1 MRGFKPRASDCRAI
15 TADPKLR
22 DCPRPVYDPQRSSAG
37 GGLPGSARAP
47 HSGTSPR
54 RRLLAVSPA
63 SRPNTRAGAPRQP
76 GSHGPPRRLPRP
88 PSSPSSQ
95 LACGPPP
102 AARRPRSAPTPVS
115 RRARTAARSHR
126 RLAAPAPRALIHPA
140 LPISG
145 GRAGAWFSAWCWQ
158 PHAPRAAQ
166 RTHPQARH
174 SRETPSGEGSG
185 RARARDQTHRHT
197 TCTRTYI
204 HTCTRM
210 QCMHTCNSSLAIKS

>member
-102 AARRPRSAPTPVS
+102 AARGPPLPRSA
-115 RRARTAARSHR
+115 
-126 RLAAPAPRALIHPA
+126 
-140 LPISG
+140 G
-145 GRAGAWFSAWCWQ
+145 GRAQQRGATAALLPR
-158 PHAPRAAQ
+158 PHAHSFTQRCQSAAGEPAPGSQ
-166 RTHPQARH
+166 PGAGNHTLQGPPSAHTHKLAIPGKHPPVRVL
-174 SRETPSGEGSG
+174 GEH
-185 RARARDQTHRHT
+185 ARATRHT
-197 TCTRTYI
+197 DTPHAHAHTYTHAHVCNACTHATVAL
-204 HTCTRM
+204 
-210 QCMHTCNSSLAIKS
+210 Q